1 MDRDG
6 KLKIVID
13 ARLVSGRH
21 GGVEQVIV
29 GLAHG
34 LSILA
39 GDEQYLFI
47 CDEGHSDWLEP
58 YVSGPCSIVSSAP
71 PLKNRLARK
80 LPALAALRRR
90 MKRSLAGDAGPAP
103 VPSSD
108 GTAERLGAD
117 VVHFPRDGFLTGI
130 PSIYHPH
137 DLQHVHLPGFFS
149 EAERRQRDLWYR
161 SLADQAA
168 VVSVTSEWGKRD
180 LVQHLGVP
188 PEKIAVVP
196 LAPALAAY
204 GESFTQTQNDCV
216 LAAKG
221 IVRPYAL
228 LPAQTWPH
236 KNHVRLVHAIRKLS
250 DRGMDV
256 DLVCTGTLNENFPKI
271 REAVAESSLQGQIR
285 FLGYVTAGEL
295 QALYAGA
302 RCLVMPTLF
311 EAAGGFGPIA
321 EAFLAGVPVACSNVT
336 SLPEQ
341 VGDAALLFDPLDEDA
356 IASAL
361 GALWS
366 DGELRATL
374 AERGR
379 ANVSRVS
386 WDRVARTFRAHYR
399 RLAGRPL
406 EVEDVALLDRKAE
419 F

>member
-1 MDRDG
+1 
-6 KLKIVID
+6 
-13 ARLVSGRH
+13 
-21 GGVEQVIV
+21 VEQVII

-34 LSILA
+34 LSSLE
-39 GDEQYLFI
+39 GDEQYLFM
-47 CDEGHSDWLEP
+47 CYEGQTDWLEP
-58 YVSGPCSIVSSAP
+58 FAFGPCSIVSYAP
-71 PLKNRLARK
+71 PLKNRLVRK

-90 MKRSLAGDAGPAP
+90 MKSSLAGDPGPAP

-117 VVHFPRDGFLTGI
+117 VIHFPREGFLTSI

-137 DLQHVHLPGFFS
+137 DLQHVHLPEFFS
-149 EAERRQRDLWYR
+149 ETERRQRDLWYR
-161 SLADQAA
+161 AFADQAA

-188 PEKIAVVP
+188 PKKIAVVP

-204 GESFTQTQNDCV
+204 GEPLTETQRDSV

-228 LPAQTWPH
+228 YPAQTWPH
-236 KNHVRLVHAIRKLS
+236 KNHVRLIHAIKKLC
-250 DRGMDV
+250 DRGLDV
-256 DLVCTGTLNENFPKI
+256 DLVCTGTLNESFPRI
-271 REAVAESSLQGQIR
+271 QEAVAKSKLQDRIH
-285 FLGYVTAGEL
+285 FLGYVTVGEL

-361 GALWS
+361 GTLWS
-366 DGELRATL
+366 DGDLRATL
-374 AERGR
+374 AQRGR
-379 ANVSRVS
+379 ANISRFS
-386 WDRVARTFRAHYR
+386 WELVARTFRAHYR
-399 RLAGRPL
+399 RLAGRQL
-406 EVEDVALLDRKAE
+406 GAEDAALLDRKAE

>member
-1 MDRDG
+1 MGRDG
-6 KLKIVID
+6 PLTVVID

-21 GGVEQVIV
+21 GGVEQVII

-34 LSILA
+34 LSSLA
-39 GDEQYLFI
+39 GDERYLFI
-47 CDEGHSDWLEP
+47 CYEGQTGWLDP
-58 YVSGPCSIVSSAP
+58 YVGGPCRIVNAALP
-71 PLKNRLARK
+71 FKKRLASR

-90 MKRSLAGDAGPAP
+90 AKSSLGGDAGPPP
-103 VPSSD
+103 VPASD
-108 GTAERLGAD
+108 GTAERLRAD
-117 VVHFPRDGFLTGI
+117 VVHFPREGFLTSI

-137 DLQHVHLPGFFS
+137 DLQHVHLPEFFS

-161 SLADQAA
+161 SFADQAA

-180 LVQHLGVP
+180 LVRHLGVP
-188 PEKIAVVP
+188 AEKIAVVP

-204 GESFTQTQNDCV
+204 GQPLTETQRDRV

-228 LPAQTWPH
+228 FPAQTWPH
-236 KNHVRLVHAIRKLS
+236 KNHVRLVHAIRRLN
-250 DRGMDV
+250 DRGLDV
-256 DLVCTGTLNENFPKI
+256 DLVCTGTLNDSFSSI
-271 REAVAESSLQGQIR
+271 QEAIAESNLQDHVR
-285 FLGYVTAGEL
+285 FLGYVTVGEL

-341 VGDAALLFDPLDEDA
+341 VGDAALLFDPLDEAA

-361 GALWS
+361 GTLWS
-366 DGELRATL
+366 DGDLRATL
-374 AERGR
+374 VQRGR
-379 ANVSRVS
+379 ANVSRFS
-386 WDRVARTFRAHYR
+386 WEHVARTFRAHYR
-399 RLAGRPL
+399 RLAGRRL
-406 EVEDVALLDRKAE
+406 GAEDAALLDRKAE